1 MPEEDYDI
9 YGEYEA
15 YTVGRANQVGI
26 LYASTWLSS

>member
-15 YTVGRANQVGI
+15 YAAVKANQVGT
-26 LYASTWLSS
+26 LYASAWLSN